1 MSDTVATKAEGE
13 QKVNSI
19 CTLLIE
25 EYGDVIVERAL
36 DPIGELVFTILSQNT
51 ADINTERAF
60 NSLQEAYS
68 NWEEVLDAPQDELA
82 QIIRSS
88 GPFRVK
94 AKRIKATLGEIKRR
108 VGTLDLSLLE
118 TMETGQAMDW
128 LTSLHGVGP
137 KTAAIVLLFCFK
149 RPVLPVDTHVWRVSK
164 RLGIIP
170 NHASRVAAQKMLE
183 EIVPEYCVYS
193 MNHNLIRHGRTICR
207 SQNPLCPTCFLRTH
221 CNYYFNLSASEKAT

>member
-1 MSDTVATKAEGE
+1 MVYMSDTVAKRPEDP
-13 QKVNSI
+13 QKVNTI
-19 CTLLIE
+19 CKLLIE
-25 EYGDVIVERAL
+25 EYGDVIVERVL

-60 NSLQEAYS
+60 KSLQAAYS
-68 NWEEVLDAPQDELA
+68 TWEEVMDAPQDELA

-118 TMETGQAMDW
+118 SMETSAARDW

-137 KTAAIVLLFCFK
+137 KTAAIVLLFSFE
-149 RPVLPVDTHVWRVSK
+149 RSVLPVDTHVWRVTK
-164 RLGIIP
+164 RLGLIGEKVSREKAHVLLEQIMPRSCIP
-170 NHASRVAAQKMLE
+170 SLN
-183 EIVPEYCVYS
+183 
-193 MNHNLIRHGRTICR
+193 NNLVRHGREVCKA
-207 SQNPLCPTCFLRTH
+207 QNPRCDDCFLCGH
-221 CNYYFNLSASEKAT
+221 CQYYDSLK

>member
-1 MSDTVATKAEGE
+1 MSGE
-13 QKVNSI
+13 FGGGQKINLI
-19 CTLLIE
+19 CRLLIQ

-36 DPIGELVFTILSQNT
+36 DPIAELIFTILSQNT

-60 NSLQEAYS
+60 NALRSKYTT
-68 NWEEVLDAPQDELA
+68 WEDVLAAPQNELA
-82 QIIRSS
+82 QVIYSS

-108 VGTLDLSLLE
+108 IGALDLSLLE
-118 TMETGQAMDW
+118 SMETAQAMDW

-164 RLGIIP
+164 RLGLIP
-170 NHASRVAAQKMLE
+170 KNASRETGQAILE
-183 EIVPEYCVYS
+183 KLVPEHCVYS
-193 MNHNLIRHGRTICR
+193 MNHNLIQHGRSICK
-207 SQNPLCPTCFLRTH
+207 SQNPQCISCFLRDY
-221 CNYYFNLSASEKAT
+221 CEFYSNL

>member
-1 MSDTVATKAEGE
+1 MATKAENE
-13 QKVNSI
+13 RKVDTI
-19 CTLLIE
+19 CRLLIE

-60 NSLQEAYS
+60 NSLQGAYS
-68 NWEEVLDAPQDELA
+68 SWEEVLDAPQDELA
-82 QIIRSS
+82 QIIKSS

-108 VGTLDLSLLE
+108 VGDLDLSLLE
-118 TMETGQAMDW
+118 TMETNQAMDW

-137 KTAAIVLLFCFK
+137 KTAAIVLLFCFN

-170 NHASRVAAQKMLE
+170 STSTREAAQKMLE
-183 EIVPEYCVYS
+183 DIVPEYCVYS
-193 MNHNLIRHGRTICR
+193 MNHNLIKLGRTICK
-207 SQNPLCPTCFLRTH
+207 SQNPLCPTCLLRNH
-221 CNYYFNLSASEKAT
+221 CNYYFNLSDSEKAT